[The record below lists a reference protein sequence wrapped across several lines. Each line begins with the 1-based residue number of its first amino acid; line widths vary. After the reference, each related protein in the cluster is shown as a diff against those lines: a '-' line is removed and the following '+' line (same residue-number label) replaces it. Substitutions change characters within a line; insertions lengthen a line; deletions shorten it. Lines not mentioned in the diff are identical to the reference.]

1 MTINT
6 KKYIEEYVKIRDKSG
21 KIVDFKL
28 NRGQQKLY
36 DAIKKQSQEHK
47 PIRCIILKARQI
59 GFSTLT
65 EAIIFK
71 NTATKFNVNS
81 GIITHKE
88 EATTNL
94 FNMSKRMYDNLP
106 QEMKPS
112 IKASNAKE
120 IIFDNDTGKGLKSK
134 IKCMTAGSN
143 GVGRS
148 DTFNYLHISELA
160 FWGDS
165 AKETTIGLFQ
175 AVPNLPN
182 TMIVI
187 ESTANGFEY
196 FKELWDMAVSGKSDF
211 VPVFVGWNELDDYQM
226 PYTGF
231 ELTIDEKKL
240 RKTYNLSLEQITWR
254 RWCIANNCGG
264 DIEQFKQEYPICPE
278 EAFISSG
285 TCIFNKEIVIN
296 RINEL
301 RGIRPVIKRGY
312 FIYDYNDEMPKG
324 KKISNIKW
332 VNDKNGYIEIYELP
346 NIYKYTIGGDT
357 AGEGSDWFTG
367 HVLNAKTGKQVARL
381 RHQMNEDLYVKQM
394 YCLGYMYSS
403 KNRQTGIA
411 TPALMCIE
419 SNFSSYPNKEIVRL
433 GYSNMFVREKEDR
446 FSGIIDKSYGFRTT
460 TVTRP
465 VILAELVKIVR
476 ESVYLINDIDTLEEM
491 LTFVRNEKG
500 RAEAQLG
507 SHDDLVMGLAI
518 AYYSR
523 SQVVFDIEPINIEQR
538 FDFKPTE
545 QIGYDY
551 GERIEV
557 I

>member
-1 MTINT
+1 MNINT
-6 KKYIEEYVKIRDKSG
+6 KQYIEKYIKIRDKAG
-21 KIVDFKL
+21 KIIDL
-28 NRGQQKLY
+28 RINQGQQKLY
-36 DAIKKQSQEHK
+36 NAIKSQYDNNK
-47 PIRCIILKARQI
+47 PIRIIVLKARQI

-65 EAIIFK
+65 ESIIFK
-71 NTATKFNVNS
+71 NTATKFNVNA

-106 QEMKPS
+106 DDMKPS
-112 IKASNAKE
+112 LKRSNAKE
-120 IIFDNDTGKGLKSK
+120 LIFDNDEGTGLKSK
-134 IKCMTAGSN
+134 IKCMTAGSS

-160 FWGDS
+160 FWGNN

-196 FKELWDMAVSGKSDF
+196 FKELWDMAVKGESDF
-211 VPVFVGWNELDDYQM
+211 IPVFVGWNELDDYKM

-231 ELTIDEKKL
+231 ELTDYEKNL
-240 RKTYNLSLEQITWR
+240 QRIYNLSLEQLSWR
-254 RWCIANNCGG
+254 RWCIKNNCGG
-264 DIEQFKQEYPICPE
+264 DEQQFKQEYPINPQ

-285 TCIFNKEIVIN
+285 NCVFDKEIVIN
-296 RINEL
+296 RIQEVSK
-301 RGIRPVIKRGY
+301 PIKVGY
-312 FIYDYNDEMPKG
+312 FEYKYDDTMLAD
-324 KKISNIKW
+324 KKITDIRW
-332 VNDKNGYIEIYELP
+332 VNDKNGYIEIYEVP
-346 NIYKYTIGGDT
+346 NIYKYCIGGDT

-381 RHQMNEDLYVKQM
+381 RHQMDEDLYVRQM
-394 YCLGYMYSS
+394 YCLGYYYQY
-403 KNRQTGIA
+403 KNQRTGVI

-419 SNFSSYPNKEIVRL
+419 SNFSSFPNKELVRL
-433 GYSNMFVREKEDR
+433 GYSNMFVREKEDKYT
-446 FSGIIDKSYGFRTT
+446 GIMDKSYGFKTT
-460 TVTRP
+460 SITRP
-465 VILAELVKIVR
+465 VIIAELVKIVR
-476 ESVYLINDIDTLEEM
+476 ESVELINDKLTLEEM

-500 RAEAQLG
+500 RPEAQQG
-507 SHDDLVMGLAI
+507 AHDDLVMGLAI

-523 SQVVFDIEPINIEQR
+523 SQVVFDEEPIEINKI
-538 FDFKPTE
+538 FNFKSE
-545 QIGYDY
+545 EVKEYDY
-551 GERIEV
+551 GEEIIV

>member
-1 MTINT
+1 MNINT
-6 KKYIEEYVKIRDKSG
+6 KQYIEKYIKIRDKAG
-21 KIVDFKL
+21 KIIDLKI
-28 NRGQQKLY
+28 NQGQQKLY
-36 DAIKKQSQEHK
+36 DAIKKQHNEGK
-47 PIRCIILKARQI
+47 PIRIIVLKARQI

-65 EAIIFK
+65 ESIIFK

-106 QEMKPS
+106 DDMKPS
-112 IKASNAKE
+112 LKRSNAKE
-120 IIFDNDTGKGLKSK
+120 LIFDNDEGTGLKSK
-134 IKCMTAGSN
+134 IKCMTAGSS

-160 FWGDS
+160 FWGNN

-196 FKELWDMAVSGKSDF
+196 FKELWDMAVKGESDF
-211 VPVFVGWNELDDYQM
+211 IPVFVGWNELTDYKM

-231 ELTIDEKKL
+231 ELTDYEKNL
-240 RKTYNLSLEQITWR
+240 QRIYNLSLEQLSWR
-254 RWCIANNCGG
+254 RWCIKNNCGG
-264 DIEQFKQEYPICPE
+264 DEQQFKQEYPINPQ

-285 TCIFNKEIVIN
+285 NCVFDKEIVIN
-296 RINEL
+296 RIQEL
-301 RGIRPVIKRGY
+301 SKPIRVGY
-312 FIYDYNDEMPKG
+312 FDYKYDDTMPAG
-324 KKISNIKW
+324 KKITDIRW
-332 VNDKNGYIEIYELP
+332 VNDKNGYIEIYEVP
-346 NIYKYTIGGDT
+346 NIYKYCIGGDT

-381 RHQMNEDLYVKQM
+381 RHQMDEDLYVRQM
-394 YCLGYMYSS
+394 YCLGHYYQY
-403 KNRQTGIA
+403 KNQRTGVI

-419 SNFSSYPNKEIVRL
+419 SNFSSFPNKELVRL
-433 GYSNMFVREKEDR
+433 GYSNMFVREKEDKYT
-446 FSGIIDKSYGFRTT
+446 GIMDKSYGFKTT
-460 TVTRP
+460 SITRP
-465 VILAELVKIVR
+465 VIIAELVKIVR
-476 ESVYLINDIDTLEEM
+476 ESVELINDKLTLEEM

-500 RAEAQLG
+500 RPEAQQG
-507 SHDDLVMGLAI
+507 AHDDLVMGLAI

-523 SQVVFDIEPINIEQR
+523 TQVIFDVEPIEVSQAFN
-538 FDFKPTE
+538 FKSEEPLE
-545 QIGYDY
+545 ADY
-551 GERIEV
+551 GEEIV
-557 I
+557 IV

>member
-1 MTINT
+1 MNINT
-6 KKYIEEYVKIRDKSG
+6 KQYIEKYIKIRDKAG
-21 KIVDFKL
+21 KIIDLKI
-28 NRGQQKLY
+28 NKGQQKLY
-36 DAIKKQSQEHK
+36 DAIKKQHNEGK
-47 PIRCIILKARQI
+47 PIRIIVLKARQI

-65 EAIIFK
+65 ESIIFK

-106 QEMKPS
+106 DDMKPS
-112 IKASNAKE
+112 LKRSNAKE
-120 IIFDNDTGKGLKSK
+120 LIFDNDEGTGLKSK
-134 IKCMTAGSN
+134 IKCMTAGSS

-160 FWGDS
+160 FWGNN

-196 FKELWDMAVSGKSDF
+196 FKELWDMAVKGESDF
-211 VPVFVGWNELDDYQM
+211 IPVFVGWNELTDYKM

-231 ELTIDEKKL
+231 ELTDYEKNL
-240 RKTYNLSLEQITWR
+240 QRIYNLSLEQLSWR
-254 RWCIANNCGG
+254 RWCIKNNCGG
-264 DIEQFKQEYPICPE
+264 DEQQFKQEYPINPQ

-285 TCIFNKEIVIN
+285 NCVFDKEIVIN
-296 RINEL
+296 RIQEL
-301 RGIRPVIKRGY
+301 SKPIRVGY
-312 FIYDYNDEMPKG
+312 FDYKYDDTMPAG
-324 KKISNIKW
+324 KKITDIRW
-332 VNDKNGYIEIYELP
+332 VNDKNGYIEIYEVP
-346 NIYKYTIGGDT
+346 NIYKYCIGGDT

-381 RHQMNEDLYVKQM
+381 RHQMDEDLYVRQM
-394 YCLGYMYSS
+394 YCLGHYYQY
-403 KNRQTGIA
+403 KNQRTGVI

-419 SNFSSYPNKEIVRL
+419 SNFSSFPNKELVRL
-433 GYSNMFVREKEDR
+433 GYSNMFVREKEDKYT
-446 FSGIIDKSYGFRTT
+446 GIMDKSYGFKTT
-460 TVTRP
+460 SITRP
-465 VILAELVKIVR
+465 VIIAELVKIVR
-476 ESVYLINDIDTLEEM
+476 ESVELINDKLTLEEM

-500 RAEAQLG
+500 RPEAQQG
-507 SHDDLVMGLAI
+507 AHDDLVMGLAI

-523 SQVVFDIEPINIEQR
+523 SQVVFDEEPIEINKI
-538 FDFKPTE
+538 FNFKSE
-545 QIGYDY
+545 EVKEYDY
-551 GERIEV
+551 GEEIIV

>member
-1 MTINT
+1 MMNINT
-6 KKYIEEYVKIRDKSG
+6 KQYIEKYIKIRDKAG
-21 KIVDFKL
+21 KIIDLKI
-28 NRGQQKLY
+28 NQGQQKLY
-36 DAIKKQSQEHK
+36 DAIKEQHNQGK
-47 PIRCIILKARQI
+47 PIRIIVLKARQI

-65 EAIIFK
+65 ESIIFK
-71 NTATKFNVNS
+71 NTATKFNVNA

-106 QEMKPS
+106 DNMKPS
-112 IKASNAKE
+112 LKRSNAKE
-120 IIFDNDTGKGLKSK
+120 LIFDNDQGTGLKSK
-134 IKCMTAGSN
+134 IKCMTAGSS

-160 FWGDS
+160 FWGNN

-196 FKELWDMAVSGKSDF
+196 FKELWDMAVKGESDF
-211 VPVFVGWNELDDYQM
+211 IPVFVGWNELTDYQM

-231 ELTIDEKKL
+231 ELTEEEKEL
-240 RKTYNLSLEQITWR
+240 QRIYNLSLEQLQWR
-254 RWCIANNCGG
+254 RWCINNNCGG
-264 DIEQFKQEYPICPE
+264 DEQQFKQEYPINPQ

-285 TCIFNKEIVIN
+285 NCIFDKQIVIN
-296 RINEL
+296 RVQEL
-301 RGIRPVIKRGY
+301 PKPLKIGY
-312 FIYDYNDEMPKG
+312 FEYKYDDTMPAG
-324 KKISNIKW
+324 KKITDIRW
-332 VNDKNGYIEIYELP
+332 VNDKNGYIEIYEVP
-346 NIYKYTIGGDT
+346 NIYKYCIGGDT

-381 RHQMNEDLYVKQM
+381 RHQMDEDLYVRQM
-394 YCLGYMYSS
+394 YCLGYYYQY
-403 KNRQTGIA
+403 KNQRTGVI

-419 SNFSSYPNKEIVRL
+419 SNFSSFPNKELVRL
-433 GYSNMFVREKEDR
+433 GYSNMFVREKEDKYT
-446 FSGIIDKSYGFRTT
+446 GIMDKSYGFKTT
-460 TVTRP
+460 SLTRP
-465 VILAELVKIVR
+465 VIIAELVKIVR
-476 ESVYLINDIDTLEEM
+476 ESVELINDKLTLEEM

-500 RAEAQLG
+500 RPEAQQG
-507 SHDDLVMGLAI
+507 AHDDLVMGLAI

-523 SQVVFDIEPINIEQR
+523 TQVVFDVEPIEVSQAFN
-538 FDFKPTE
+538 FKSEEPLE
-545 QIGYDY
+545 ADY
-551 GERIEV
+551 GEEIVV

>member
-1 MTINT
+1 MMNINT
-6 KKYIEEYVKIRDKSG
+6 KQYIEKYIKIRDKAG
-21 KIVDFKL
+21 KIIDLKI
-28 NRGQQKLY
+28 NKGQQKLY
-36 DAIKKQSQEHK
+36 DAIKKQHNEGK
-47 PIRCIILKARQI
+47 PIRIIVLKARQI

-65 EAIIFK
+65 ESIIFK

-106 QEMKPS
+106 DDMKPS
-112 IKASNAKE
+112 LKRSNAKE
-120 IIFDNDTGKGLKSK
+120 LIFDNDEGTGLKSK
-134 IKCMTAGSN
+134 IKCMTAGSS

-160 FWGDS
+160 FWGNN

-196 FKELWDMAVSGKSDF
+196 FKELWDMAVKGESDF
-211 VPVFVGWNELDDYQM
+211 IPVFVGWNELTDYKM

-231 ELTIDEKKL
+231 ELTDYEKNL
-240 RKTYNLSLEQITWR
+240 QRIYNLSLEQLSWR
-254 RWCIANNCGG
+254 RWCIKNNCGG
-264 DIEQFKQEYPICPE
+264 DEQQFKQEYPINPQ

-285 TCIFNKEIVIN
+285 NCVFDKEIVIN
-296 RINEL
+296 RIQEL
-301 RGIRPVIKRGY
+301 SKPIKVGY
-312 FIYDYNDEMPKG
+312 FEYKYDDTMPVG
-324 KKISNIKW
+324 KKITDIRW
-332 VNDKNGYIEIYELP
+332 VNDKNGYIEIYEVP
-346 NIYKYTIGGDT
+346 NIYKYCIGGDT

-381 RHQMNEDLYVKQM
+381 RHQMDEDLYVRQM
-394 YCLGYMYSS
+394 YCLGHYYQY
-403 KNRQTGIA
+403 KNQRTGVI

-419 SNFSSYPNKEIVRL
+419 SNFSSFPNKELVRL
-433 GYSNMFVREKEDR
+433 GYSNMFVREKEDKYT
-446 FSGIIDKSYGFRTT
+446 GIMDKSYGFKTT
-460 TVTRP
+460 SITRP
-465 VILAELVKIVR
+465 VIIAELVKIVR
-476 ESVYLINDIDTLEEM
+476 ESVELINDKLTLEEM

-500 RAEAQLG
+500 RPEAQQG
-507 SHDDLVMGLAI
+507 AHDDLVMGLAI

-523 SQVVFDIEPINIEQR
+523 TQVIFDVEPIEVSQAFN
-538 FDFKPTE
+538 FKSEEPLE
-545 QIGYDY
+545 ADY
-551 GERIEV
+551 GEEIVV